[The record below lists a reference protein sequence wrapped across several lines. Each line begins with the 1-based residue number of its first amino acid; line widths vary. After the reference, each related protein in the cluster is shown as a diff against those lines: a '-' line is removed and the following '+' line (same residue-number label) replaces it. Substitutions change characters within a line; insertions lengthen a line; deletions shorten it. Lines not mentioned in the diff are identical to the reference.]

1 MHGVA
6 SFRDVL
12 SSRIDLKRRIHPRLN
27 LKMKLISATPS
38 PYARKVRI
46 QLIEKGLPFEL
57 ITEVP
62 WNSDTTVPQYNPLEK
77 LPVLI
82 LDSGETVYES
92 AFILEWIERKHPS
105 PPLMPVDTDQYL
117 TARRYMVLSDGLCDA
132 ALLLFFE
139 RLRDRSH
146 RSEPW
151 MSRQLRKVDGA
162 LAALARDIG
171 NRPFA
176 VGNQLTLADISVA
189 APLGWLAVRA
199 PDIDWAARHPNLA
212 AYYEALSQRESFRL
226 TVPSAQVLRDP
237 VV

>member
-1 MHGVA
+1 
-6 SFRDVL
+6 
-12 SSRIDLKRRIHPRLN
+12 
-27 LKMKLISATPS
+27 
-38 PYARKVRI
+38 
-46 QLIEKGLPFEL
+46 
-57 ITEVP
+57 
-62 WNSDTTVPQYNPLEK
+62 
-77 LPVLI
+77 
-82 LDSGETVYES
+82 
-92 AFILEWIERKHPS
+92 
-105 PPLMPVDTDQYL
+105 MPVDTDQYL

-171 NRPFA
+171 DRPFA
-176 VGNQLTLADISVA
+176 VGDRLTLADISVA